1 MRPETIAIGATKRRL
16 IRSLVLASALFA
28 GAGIAHAIPSPE
40 LVVGSLSSLSQLVAL
55 ASATLGGGAVLAG
68 AQAGRSGRKGS
79 PWLGRVAMMLG
90 VAACASIGLNAY
102 LIAKSWT
109 ERRERLEAT
118 LIRPTPK
125 ASGQTLDPLLKEMPY
140 ADQVRHPRGISTE
153 DAEGL
158 VAEIIAGRHPDWMLL
173 DIRETAETEMGS
185 LPTAERIRFPDL
197 PHTPID
203 LKSRKALL
211 FCHNGNR
218 SAETCAALAEKGV
231 DCRFIIGGLEK
242 WLVEGRRLTGLKART
257 IDDLRA
263 VPDYRNHETL
273 LDTAE
278 VQRMLESDSAVLVD
292 VRYPGEFA
300 AGHLP
305 GAINLPIRP
314 TPTEELKRRLAELPR
329 RPIIVPCY
337 DRRSCFFGEILG
349 LEVTRIGGD
358 FRGRYTVPWEY
369 FVPSKRP
376 PHVEQWLSI
385 ARVGYWEK
393 AANGLAELLVDISRA
408 VGLPLALLLLATVSR
423 IAVLPFALKSE
434 RDQIVGRTIEAEVS
448 RLKQKLAA
456 EPRRLS
462 RALSD
467 LYSRHGLTPG
477 RNVIAL
483 AFLPILALSAGAAG
497 AAAAKAPEAFL
508 WLDTLADRDGLLI
521 LPAMFGIL
529 IGLYVDWSLVTKR
542 WHRLVNWLVAV
553 PLLAIA
559 AALLTA
565 AADLYMIASAA
576 LLLVQRAFV
585 TGAVARI
592 LARIGSLLG
601 RLTSRRLPHAAIVPL
616 SEPGRLQSAGNKAL
630 RLAQMK
636 AAGIPVPDGLVLT
649 APFLAAWPSM
659 PDRQR
664 RRLQSA
670 LWSRLGGK
678 PLAVRSSAE
687 GEDGASQSFAGV
699 FETEID
705 VQRERLGEAIERV
718 AASFSA
724 ERTAAYSGPAGCANV
739 LLQPMVDAEHAGV
752 LFTEDPEI
760 PGVMLVEMVEGSGE
774 KLVSG
779 RAAPKSYR
787 YGRLTGL
794 LRSSIPPPIDVSP
807 LLALARRI
815 EALFGR
821 PQDIEWVFAKGRFH
835 IVQSRD
841 ITTLGEGDAVR
852 EEWRRLVGLAA
863 QDALEGV
870 ILAQNEMTEMLP
882 RPTPASLSL
891 LEALW
896 SAGGSIDRAAEVL
909 GIQYRVGEE
918 SPPYHVTAFGRLYVD
933 KRQEAARAPRLGALS
948 MRRITAHSKRIEAS
962 FRDGFLPAF
971 MAEMRL
977 LEATDLDR
985 LPNAELVETLRRVVD
1000 GYINRTHVEVDV
1012 VNILARFHLDEA
1024 RRALAVIGRDA
1035 AEVLSDI
1042 PTPAATA
1049 ALQLAGVA
1057 PKAWRDFQLREAL
1070 GHRAVLDYELSDPRF
1085 GESPEALKVAAE
1097 RAVDTLWN
1105 TAVGRASASSSLDQL
1120 PVAARGVVETARR
1133 FQTLKEDAKH
1143 HMLRQVAVIRSI
1155 IRAIDRRFALNGNA
1169 FYLSIE
1175 ELQCIEPR
1183 GARELAR
1190 LAETRKA
1197 AAGALRGAPMLG
1209 SELTAADIET
1219 SGRAAHE
1226 TGAGRAPLHGTR
1238 VAGTGSVMGRAIVVS
1253 AGDAESGEPI
1263 LGFMDG
1269 DIIVAPMI
1277 HPGWLAEVV
1286 RAGGVVSAVGGWL
1299 SHMAIV
1305 AREHNVTMI
1314 VGATGLEAITTGMHI
1329 TLHADGR
1336 IEPAAPA
1343 VTRRAAAE

>member
-1 MRPETIAIGATKRRL
+1 MRPETNANGASRRRL
-16 IRSLVLASALFA
+16 IRGLVLAGALFTA
-28 GAGIAHAIPSPE
+28 AGIAHAIPSPE

-68 AQAGRSGRKGS
+68 ARARQSGRSGS
-79 PWLGRVAMMLG
+79 PWLAHAALTLG
-90 VAACASIGLNAY
+90 AIACVSIGLNAY
-102 LIAKSWT
+102 LVIQSST

-125 ASGQTLDPLLKEMPY
+125 ASGQTLDPMLKEMPY
-140 ADQVRHPRGISTE
+140 SEQVRHPRGITTE
-153 DAEGL
+153 EAEGL
-158 VAEIIAGRHPDWMLL
+158 VAEIIAGKHPDWMLL

-185 LPTAERIRFPDL
+185 LPTAEKIRFPDL
-197 PHTPID
+197 PHTTID

-231 DCRFIIGGLEK
+231 DCRFIVGGLEK

-257 IDDLRA
+257 IEDLRA
-263 VPDYRNHETL
+263 IPDYRNHETL

-278 VQRMLESDSAVLVD
+278 VQRILASDGAVFVD
-292 VRYPGEFA
+292 VRYPGEFV

-314 TPTEELKRRLAELPR
+314 TPTEEFRKRLAELPR

-349 LEVTRIGGD
+349 LEIVRIGGD

-385 ARVGYWEK
+385 ARVSYWEK
-393 AANGLAELLVDISRA
+393 ASTGLAEVLGDVASV
-408 VGLPLALLLLATVSR
+408 VGLPLALLLLATISR
-423 IAVLPFALKSE
+423 LAVLPFAIKSE
-434 RDQIVGRTIEAEVS
+434 QDQIVSRTIEAEVG
-448 RLKQKLAA
+448 RLKQKLAG

-521 LPAMFGIL
+521 MPAIFGVL
-529 IGLYVDWSLVTKR
+529 IGIYVDWSIATKR
-542 WHRLVNWLVAV
+542 WHRLLNWLVAV

-565 AADLYMIASAA
+565 AADLYMIASAT

-585 TGAVARI
+585 TGTVQIA
-592 LARIGSLLG
+592 LARIGAFLRG
-601 RLTSRRLPHAAIVPL
+601 AAVRRPPHAGIVPL
-616 SEPGRLQSAGNKAL
+616 AAADRLEAAGNKAL
-630 RLAQMK
+630 RLAQLK
-636 AAGIPVPDGLVLT
+636 AAGMPVPDGLVLT
-649 APFLAAWPSM
+649 APFLAAWPAM
-659 PDRQR
+659 PPRER
-664 RRLQSA
+664 RRIEGA
-670 LWSRLGGK
+670 LWRRLGGRR
-678 PLAVRSSAE
+678 LAVRSSAE
-687 GEDGASQSFAGV
+687 GEDGAAQSFAGV
-699 FETEID
+699 FETELD
-705 VQRERLGEAIERV
+705 VERDGLGDAIERV

-724 ERTAAYSGPAGCANV
+724 ARTAAYSGPAGRANV
-739 LLQPMVDAEHAGV
+739 LLQPMIDAEHAGV

-760 PGVMLVEMVEGSGE
+760 PGVTLVEMVAGSGE

-787 YGRLTGL
+787 YGRLTGM
-794 LRSSIPPPIDVSP
+794 LRSTAPPPIDVTP

-821 PQDIEWVFAKGRFH
+821 PQDIEWVYAKGRFH

-841 ITTLGEGDAVR
+841 ITTPGDGDALR
-852 EEWRRLVGLAA
+852 EEWRRLVAVAA
-863 QDALEGV
+863 QDRLDGV
-870 ILAQNEMTEMLP
+870 ILVQNEMTEMLP

-896 SAGGSIDRAAEVL
+896 SAGGSIDRAAEML
-909 GIQYRVGEE
+909 GIEYRVGED

-948 MRRITAHSKRIEAS
+948 IRRIASHSKRMEAS
-962 FRDGFLPAF
+962 FREEFLPAF
-971 MAEMRL
+971 LAEMRL

-985 LPNAELVETLRRVVD
+985 LPSAELVETLRRVVD
-1000 GYINRTHVEVDV
+1000 SYIRRTHVEVDV

-1024 RRALAVIGRDA
+1024 RRVLDAAGRDA
-1035 AEVLSDI
+1035 AEVLADI
-1042 PTPAATA
+1042 PMPAATA

-1070 GHRAVLDYELSDPRF
+1070 GHRAVLDYELSEPRF
-1085 GESPEALKVAAE
+1085 GESPETLKVAAE
-1097 RAVDTLWN
+1097 RAVDTLWS
-1105 TAVGRASASSSLDQL
+1105 TAVGRANASATLDQL
-1120 PVAARGVVETARR
+1120 PVAARRVVETARR

-1143 HMLRQVAVIRSI
+1143 HMLRHVAIIRSI

-1169 FYLSIE
+1169 FHLTIE
-1175 ELQCIEPR
+1175 ELQSIEPR
-1183 GARELAR
+1183 ASREIAR
-1190 LAETRKA
+1190 LAERRKA
-1197 AAGALRGAPMLG
+1197 AAEALRGAPMLG
-1209 SELTAADIET
+1209 SELSVADIEC

-1226 TGAGRAPLHGTR
+1226 SGAGRAPLHGTR
-1238 VAGTGSVMGRAIVVS
+1238 VAGTGAVTGRAIVVS
-1253 AGDAESGEPI
+1253 AADAETGVPI
-1263 LGFMDG
+1263 QGFMDG

-1286 RAGGVVSAVGGWL
+1286 RAGGVVSEVGGWL

-1314 VGATGLEAITTGMHI
+1314 VGATGLEAITTGVHI
-1329 TLHADGR
+1329 VLHGDGR
-1336 IEPAAPA
+1336 IEPAATGVA
-1343 VTRRAAAE
+1343 RRAAAE